1 MKGRFD
7 MNTREQIKD
16 AKRIVVKVGTST
28 LLYPNGKI
36 NLYRIEHLARELS
49 DLASQ
54 GREVILVT
62 SGAIGA
68 GMVRMGR
75 SERPDSMQEKQ
86 ALASVGQVLLMHLYD
101 KFFTEYGQVAGQVL
115 LTKENFANH
124 NQYINARNTLMAMLK
139 NGIIP
144 VINENDA
151 VTVAEVKIGDNDTLS
166 ATVAAIVDADVL
178 IILSDIDGVY
188 DANPQTH
195 PEARL
200 LSEIKEITSAVEA
213 MAGGAGSSVGTGGMA
228 TKIEAAKIATAA
240 GVTMFIASGGENGM
254 LSRIIAGE
262 DVGTVFPPKDAHLR
276 ARKGWLA
283 FGKRISGIL
292 VVDEGCVK
300 ALKRGSSLLAA
311 GILATEGEYSAGSTV
326 RVLTA
331 DYQEIARGTIAYDAS
346 AVAKIKGRKTSD
358 FTDILDGEIHDEVIH
373 RDNMVLM
380 I

>member
-1 MKGRFD
+1 

-68 GMVRMGR
+68 GMVRMGL

-139 NGIIP
+139 SGIIP

-195 PEARL
+195 PEAKL
-200 LSEIKEITSAVEA
+200 LSEIKEITSGVEA
-213 MAGGAGSSVGTGGMA
+213 MAGGAGSAVGTGGMA

-254 LSRIIAGE
+254 LGRIIAGE

-300 ALKRGSSLLAA
+300 ALKKGSSLLAA
-311 GILATEGEYSAGSTV
+311 GIPATEGEYTAGSTV

-331 DYQEIARGTIAYDAS
+331 DYQEIARGTIAYDAA

>member
-1 MKGRFD
+1 

-68 GMVRMGR
+68 GMVRMGL

-300 ALKRGSSLLAA
+300 ALKKGSSLLAA
-311 GILATEGEYSAGSTV
+311 GILATEGEYTAGSTV

-331 DYQEIARGTIAYDAS
+331 DYQEIARGTIAYDAA

>member
-1 MKGRFD
+1 

-28 LLYPNGKI
+28 LLHPNGKI
-36 NLYRIEHLARELS
+36 NLYRMEHLVRELS

-54 GREVILVT
+54 GKEVILVT
-62 SGAIGA
+62 SGAIGV
-68 GMVRMGR
+68 GMVRMGLKK
-75 SERPDSMQEKQ
+75 RPDSVPEKQ

-101 KFFTEYGQVAGQVL
+101 KFFTEYGQIAGQVL

-124 NQYINARNTLMAMLK
+124 SQYVNGRNTIMTMLQQ
-139 NGIIP
+139 GMIP

-151 VTVAEVKIGDNDTLS
+151 VTIAEVKIGDNDTLS
-166 ATVAAIVDADVL
+166 ATVAAMVDADVL

-195 PEARL
+195 PEAKL
-200 LSEIKEITSAVEA
+200 LHEIKEITQAVEQL
-213 MAGGAGSSVGTGGMA
+213 AGGAGSAVGTGGMA

-240 GVTMFIASGGENGM
+240 GVTMFIASGSQNGVVRDILQGE
-254 LSRIIAGE
+254 E
-262 DVGTVFPPKDAHLR
+262 YGTVFPPKPAHLR

-283 FGKRISGIL
+283 FGRRISGVL
-292 VVDEGCVK
+292 FVDDGCVR
-300 ALKRGSSLLAA
+300 ALKSGSSLLAA
-311 GILATEGEYSAGSTV
+311 GITGSEGDYKAGSTV
-326 RVLTA
+326 RVLTG
-331 DYQEIARGTIAYDAS
+331 DYQEIARGTINYDA
-346 AVAKIKGRKTSD
+346 AVVEKIKGRKTCD
-358 FTDILDGEIHDEVIH
+358 FGSLIEGEIHEEVIH

>member
-1 MKGRFD
+1 

-68 GMVRMGR
+68 GMVRMGL

-139 NGIIP
+139 KGIIP

-178 IILSDIDGVY
+178 IIMSDIDGVY

-195 PEARL
+195 PEAKL
-200 LSEIKEITSAVEA
+200 LSEITEITSGVEA
-213 MAGGAGSSVGTGGMA
+213 MAGGAGSAVGTGGMA

-311 GILATEGEYSAGSTV
+311 GILATEGEYTAGSTV

-331 DYQEIARGTIAYDAS
+331 DYQEIARGTIAYDAA

>member
-1 MKGRFD
+1 

-68 GMVRMGR
+68 GMVRMGL

-139 NGIIP
+139 SGIIP

-195 PEARL
+195 PEAKL
-200 LSEIKEITSAVEA
+200 LSEIKEITSGVEA
-213 MAGGAGSSVGTGGMA
+213 MAGGAGSAVGTGGMA

-254 LSRIIAGE
+254 LGRIIAGE

-292 VVDEGCVK
+292 VVDEGCVR
-300 ALKRGSSLLAA
+300 ALKKGSSLLAA
-311 GILATEGEYSAGSTV
+311 GILATEGEYTAGSTV

-331 DYQEIARGTIAYDAS
+331 DYQEIARGTIAYDAA

>member
-1 MKGRFD
+1 

-68 GMVRMGR
+68 GMVRMGL

-124 NQYINARNTLMAMLK
+124 NQYINARNTLMAMLRS
-139 NGIIP
+139 GIIP

-195 PEARL
+195 PEAKL
-200 LSEIKEITSAVEA
+200 LSEIKEITSGVEA
-213 MAGGAGSSVGTGGMA
+213 MAGGAGSAVGTGGMA

-254 LSRIIAGE
+254 LGRIIAGE

-300 ALKRGSSLLAA
+300 ALKKGSSLLAA
-311 GILATEGEYSAGSTV
+311 GILATEGEYTAGSTV

-331 DYQEIARGTIAYDAS
+331 DYQEIARGTIAYDAA

>member
-1 MKGRFD
+1 

-68 GMVRMGR
+68 GMVRMGL

-139 NGIIP
+139 SGIIP

-195 PEARL
+195 PEAKL
-200 LSEIKEITSAVEA
+200 LSEIKEITSRVEA
-213 MAGGAGSSVGTGGMA
+213 MAGGAGSAVGTGGMA

-254 LSRIIAGE
+254 LGRIIAGE

-300 ALKRGSSLLAA
+300 ALKKGSSLLAA
-311 GILATEGEYSAGSTV
+311 GILATEGEYTAGSTV

-331 DYQEIARGTIAYDAS
+331 DYQEIARGTIAYDAA

>member
-1 MKGRFD
+1 

-68 GMVRMGR
+68 GMVRMGL

-200 LSEIKEITSAVEA
+200 LSEIREITSGVEA
-213 MAGGAGSSVGTGGMA
+213 MAGGAGSAVGTGGMA

>member
-1 MKGRFD
+1 

-68 GMVRMGR
+68 GMVRMGL

-213 MAGGAGSSVGTGGMA
+213 MAGGAGSAVGTGGMA

>member
-1 MKGRFD
+1 
-7 MNTREQIKD
+7 
-16 AKRIVVKVGTST
+16 
-28 LLYPNGKI
+28 
-36 NLYRIEHLARELS
+36 
-49 DLASQ
+49 
-54 GREVILVT
+54 
-62 SGAIGA
+62 
-68 GMVRMGR
+68 
-75 SERPDSMQEKQ
+75 
-86 ALASVGQVLLMHLYD
+86 
-101 KFFTEYGQVAGQVL
+101 
-115 LTKENFANH
+115 
-124 NQYINARNTLMAMLK
+124 MAMLK

-200 LSEIKEITSAVEA
+200 LSEIREITSGVEA
-213 MAGGAGSSVGTGGMA
+213 MAGGAGSAVGTGGMA

>member
-1 MKGRFD
+1 

-36 NLYRIEHLARELS
+36 NLYRIEHLAREIS

-68 GMVRMGR
+68 GMVRMGL

-139 NGIIP
+139 SGIIP

>member
-1 MKGRFD
+1 

-68 GMVRMGR
+68 GMVRMGL

-139 NGIIP
+139 SGIIP

-195 PEARL
+195 PEAKL
-200 LSEIKEITSAVEA
+200 LSEIKEITSGVEA
-213 MAGGAGSSVGTGGMA
+213 MAGGAGSAVGTGGMA

-254 LSRIIAGE
+254 LGRIIAGE

-300 ALKRGSSLLAA
+300 ALKKGSSLLAA
-311 GILATEGEYSAGSTV
+311 GILATEGEYTVGSTV

-331 DYQEIARGTIAYDAS
+331 DYQEIARGTIAYDAA

>member
-1 MKGRFD
+1 

-36 NLYRIEHLARELS
+36 NLYRIEHLAREIS

-54 GREVILVT
+54 GREDIMVT

-68 GMVRMGR
+68 GMVRMGL

-139 NGIIP
+139 SGIIP

-195 PEARL
+195 PEAKL
-200 LSEIKEITSAVEA
+200 LSEIKEITSGVEA
-213 MAGGAGSSVGTGGMA
+213 MAGGAGSAVGTGGMA

-254 LSRIIAGE
+254 LGRIIAGE

-276 ARKGWLA
+276 AREGWLA

-300 ALKRGSSLLAA
+300 ALKKGSSLLAA
-311 GILATEGEYSAGSTV
+311 GILATEGEYTAGSTV

-331 DYQEIARGTIAYDAS
+331 DYQEIARGTIAYDVA

-373 RDNMVLM
+373 RANMVLM

>member
-1 MKGRFD
+1 

-68 GMVRMGR
+68 GMVRMGL
-75 SERPDSMQEKQ
+75 SERPDSTQEKQ

-166 ATVAAIVDADVL
+166 AIVAAMVGADLL
-178 IILSDIDGVY
+178 ILLSDIDGLY
-188 DANPQTH
+188 TDDPRTNPDAKFIEQVDCLTDELMH
-195 PEARL
+195 MGKA
-200 LSEIKEITSAVEA
+200 ST
-213 MAGGAGSSVGTGGMA
+213 GSSVGTGGMN
-228 TKIEAAKIATAA
+228 TKMIAAKIATSSN
-240 GVTMFIASGGENGM
+240 VDM
-254 LSRIIAGE
+254 IIANSR
-262 DVGTVFPPKDAHLR
+262 D
-276 ARKGWLA
+276 
-283 FGKRISGIL
+283 IGIL
-292 VVDEGCVK
+292 H
-300 ALKRGSSLLAA
+300 RLLA
-311 GILATEGEYSAGSTV
+311 GNNEGTLFLAHP
-326 RVLTA
+326 
-331 DYQEIARGTIAYDAS
+331 DAS
-346 AVAKIKGRKTSD
+346 FDLPAFVDQLHK
-358 FTDILDGEIHDEVIH
+358 
-373 RDNMVLM
+373 
-380 I
+380 

>member
-1 MKGRFD
+1 

-68 GMVRMGR
+68 GMVRMGL

-139 NGIIP
+139 SGIIP

-188 DANPQTH
+188 DAYPQTH
-195 PEARL
+195 PEAKL
-200 LSEIKEITSAVEA
+200 LSEIKEITSGVEA
-213 MAGGAGSSVGTGGMA
+213 MAGGAGSAVGTGGMA

-254 LSRIIAGE
+254 LGRIIAGE

-300 ALKRGSSLLAA
+300 ALKKGSSLLAA
-311 GILATEGEYSAGSTV
+311 GILATEGEYTAGSTV

-331 DYQEIARGTIAYDAS
+331 DYQEIARGTIAYDAA

>member
-1 MKGRFD
+1 

-16 AKRIVVKVGTST
+16 AKRIVVKVGTRT

-68 GMVRMGR
+68 GMVRMGL

>member
-1 MKGRFD
+1 

-68 GMVRMGR
+68 GMVRMGL
-75 SERPDSMQEKQ
+75 SARPDSMQEKQ

-139 NGIIP
+139 SGIIP

-195 PEARL
+195 PEAKL
-200 LSEIKEITSAVEA
+200 LSEIKEITSGVEA
-213 MAGGAGSSVGTGGMA
+213 MAGGAGSAVGTGGMA

-254 LSRIIAGE
+254 LGRIIAGE

-311 GILATEGEYSAGSTV
+311 GILATEGEYTAGSTV

-331 DYQEIARGTIAYDAS
+331 DYQEIARGTIAYDAA

>member
-1 MKGRFD
+1 

-62 SGAIGA
+62 SGAMGA
-68 GMVRMGR
+68 GMVRMGL

-139 NGIIP
+139 SGIIP

-195 PEARL
+195 PEAKL
-200 LSEIKEITSAVEA
+200 LSEIKEITSGVEA
-213 MAGGAGSSVGTGGMA
+213 MAGGAGSAVGTGGMA

-254 LSRIIAGE
+254 LGRIIAGE

-292 VVDEGCVK
+292 VVDEGCVR
-300 ALKRGSSLLAA
+300 ALKKGSSLLAA
-311 GILATEGEYSAGSTV
+311 GILATEGEYTAGSTI

-331 DYQEIARGTIAYDAS
+331 DYQEIARGTIAYDAA

>member
-1 MKGRFD
+1 

-68 GMVRMGR
+68 GMVRMGL

-139 NGIIP
+139 KGIIP

-195 PEARL
+195 PEAKL
-200 LSEIKEITSAVEA
+200 LSEITEITSGVEA
-213 MAGGAGSSVGTGGMA
+213 MAGGAGSAVGTGGMA

-311 GILATEGEYSAGSTV
+311 GILATEGEYTAGSTV

-331 DYQEIARGTIAYDAS
+331 DYQEIARGTIAYDAA

>member
-1 MKGRFD
+1 

-68 GMVRMGR
+68 GMVRMGL

-139 NGIIP
+139 SGIIP

-195 PEARL
+195 PEAKL
-200 LSEIKEITSAVEA
+200 LSEIKEITSGVEA
-213 MAGGAGSSVGTGGMA
+213 MAGGAGSAVGTGGMA

-254 LSRIIAGE
+254 LGRIIACE

-300 ALKRGSSLLAA
+300 ALKKGSSLLAA
-311 GILATEGEYSAGSTV
+311 GILATEGEYTAGSTV

-331 DYQEIARGTIAYDAS
+331 DYQEIARGTIAYDAA

>member
-1 MKGRFD
+1 

-68 GMVRMGR
+68 GMVRMGL

-139 NGIIP
+139 SGIIP

-195 PEARL
+195 PEAKL
-200 LSEIKEITSAVEA
+200 LSEIKEITSGVEA
-213 MAGGAGSSVGTGGMA
+213 MAGGAGSAVGTGGMA

-254 LSRIIAGE
+254 LGRIIAGE

-300 ALKRGSSLLAA
+300 ALKKGSSLLAA
-311 GILATEGEYSAGSTV
+311 GILATEGEYTAGSTV

-331 DYQEIARGTIAYDAS
+331 DYQEIARGTIAYDAA

-373 RDNMVLM
+373 RDNMGLM

>member
-1 MKGRFD
+1 

-68 GMVRMGR
+68 GMVRMGL

-139 NGIIP
+139 SGIIP

-195 PEARL
+195 PEAKL
-200 LSEIKEITSAVEA
+200 LSEIKEITSGVEA
-213 MAGGAGSSVGTGGMA
+213 MAGGAGSAVGTGGMA

-254 LSRIIAGE
+254 LGRIIAGE
-262 DVGTVFPPKDAHLR
+262 DVGTVCPPKDAHLR

-283 FGKRISGIL
+283 FGKRSAGSL

-300 ALKRGSSLLAA
+300 ALKKGSSLLAA
-311 GILATEGEYSAGSTV
+311 GILATEGEYTAGSTV

-331 DYQEIARGTIAYDAS
+331 DYQEIARGTIAYDAA

>member
-1 MKGRFD
+1 

-68 GMVRMGR
+68 GMVRMGL

-195 PEARL
+195 PEAKL
-200 LSEIKEITSAVEA
+200 LSEIKEITSGVEA
-213 MAGGAGSSVGTGGMA
+213 MAGGAGSAVGTGGMA

-254 LSRIIAGE
+254 LGRIIAGE

>member
-1 MKGRFD
+1 

-68 GMVRMGR
+68 GMVRMGL

-139 NGIIP
+139 SGIIP

-195 PEARL
+195 PEAKL
-200 LSEIKEITSAVEA
+200 LSEIKEITSGVEA
-213 MAGGAGSSVGTGGMA
+213 MAGGAGSAVGTGGMA

-240 GVTMFIASGGENGM
+240 GVTMLIASGGENGM
-254 LSRIIAGE
+254 LGRIIAGE

-300 ALKRGSSLLAA
+300 ALKKGSSLLAA
-311 GILATEGEYSAGSTV
+311 GILATEGEYTAGSTV

-331 DYQEIARGTIAYDAS
+331 DYQEIARGTSAYDAA
-346 AVAKIKGRKTSD
+346 AVAIIKGRRTSD

>member
-1 MKGRFD
+1 

-68 GMVRMGR
+68 GMVRMGL

-139 NGIIP
+139 SGIIP

-151 VTVAEVKIGDNDTLS
+151 VTVSEVKIGDNDTLS

-195 PEARL
+195 PEAKL
-200 LSEIKEITSAVEA
+200 LSEIKEITSGVEA
-213 MAGGAGSSVGTGGMA
+213 MAGGAGSAVGTGGMA

-254 LSRIIAGE
+254 LGRIIAGE

-300 ALKRGSSLLAA
+300 ALKKGSSLLAA
-311 GILATEGEYSAGSTV
+311 GILATEGEYTAGSTV

-331 DYQEIARGTIAYDAS
+331 DYQEIARGTIAYDAA

>member
-1 MKGRFD
+1 

-68 GMVRMGR
+68 GMVRMGL

-86 ALASVGQVLLMHLYD
+86 ALASVGQVFLMHLYD

>member
-1 MKGRFD
+1 

-68 GMVRMGR
+68 GMVRMGL

-139 NGIIP
+139 SGIIP

-195 PEARL
+195 PEAKL
-200 LSEIKEITSAVEA
+200 LSEIKEITSGVEA
-213 MAGGAGSSVGTGGMA
+213 MAGGAGSAVGTGGMA

-254 LSRIIAGE
+254 LGRIIAGE

-300 ALKRGSSLLAA
+300 ALKRGASLLAA

>member
-1 MKGRFD
+1 

-28 LLYPNGKI
+28 LLHPNGKI
-36 NLYRIEHLARELS
+36 NLYRMEHLVRELS

-54 GREVILVT
+54 GKEVILVT
-62 SGAIGA
+62 SGAIGV
-68 GMVRMGR
+68 GMVRMGLKK
-75 SERPDSMQEKQ
+75 RPSSVPEKQ

-101 KFFTEYGQVAGQVL
+101 KFFTEYGQIAGQVL

-124 NQYINARNTLMAMLK
+124 SQYVNGRNTIMTMLQQ
-139 NGIIP
+139 GMIP

-151 VTVAEVKIGDNDTLS
+151 VTIAEVKIGDNDTLS
-166 ATVAAIVDADVL
+166 ATVAAMVDADVL

-195 PEARL
+195 PEAKL
-200 LSEIKEITSAVEA
+200 LHEIKEITQAVEQL
-213 MAGGAGSSVGTGGMA
+213 AGGAGSAVGTGGMA

-240 GVTMFIASGGENGM
+240 GVTMFIASGSQNGVVRDILQGE
-254 LSRIIAGE
+254 E
-262 DVGTVFPPKDAHLR
+262 YGTVFPPKPAHLR

-283 FGKRISGIL
+283 FGRRISGVL
-292 VVDEGCVK
+292 FVDDGCVR
-300 ALKRGSSLLAA
+300 ALKSGSSLLAA
-311 GILATEGEYSAGSTV
+311 GITGSEGDYKAGSTV
-326 RVLTA
+326 RVLTG
-331 DYQEIARGTIAYDAS
+331 DYQEIARGTINYDA
-346 AVAKIKGRKTSD
+346 AVVEKIKGRKTCD
-358 FTDILDGEIHDEVIH
+358 FESLIEGEIHEEVIH

>member
-1 MKGRFD
+1 

-36 NLYRIEHLARELS
+36 NLYRIEHLAREIS

-68 GMVRMGR
+68 GMVRMGL

-139 NGIIP
+139 SGIIP

-195 PEARL
+195 PEAKL
-200 LSEIKEITSAVEA
+200 LSEIKEITSGVEA
-213 MAGGAGSSVGTGGMA
+213 MAGGAGSAVGTGGMA

-254 LSRIIAGE
+254 LGRIIAGE

-300 ALKRGSSLLAA
+300 ALKKGSSLLAA
-311 GILATEGEYSAGSTV
+311 GILATEGEYTAGSTV

-331 DYQEIARGTIAYDAS
+331 DYQEIARGTIAYDAA

>member
-1 MKGRFD
+1 

-54 GREVILVT
+54 GREIILVT

-68 GMVRMGR
+68 GMVRMGL

-139 NGIIP
+139 SGIIP

-195 PEARL
+195 PEAKL
-200 LSEIKEITSAVEA
+200 LSEIKEITSGVEA
-213 MAGGAGSSVGTGGMA
+213 MAGGAGSAVGTGGMA

-254 LSRIIAGE
+254 LGRIIAGE

-300 ALKRGSSLLAA
+300 ALKKGSSLLAA
-311 GILATEGEYSAGSTV
+311 GILATEGEYTAGSTV

-331 DYQEIARGTIAYDAS
+331 DYQEIARGTIAYDAA

>member
-1 MKGRFD
+1 

-68 GMVRMGR
+68 GMVRMGL
-75 SERPDSMQEKQ
+75 SERPESMQEKQ

-139 NGIIP
+139 SGIIP

-188 DANPQTH
+188 DADPQTH
-195 PEARL
+195 PEAKL
-200 LSEIKEITSAVEA
+200 LSEIKEITSGVEA
-213 MAGGAGSSVGTGGMA
+213 MAGGAGSAVGTGGMA

-254 LSRIIAGE
+254 LGRIIAGE

-292 VVDEGCVK
+292 VVDEGCVR
-300 ALKRGSSLLAA
+300 ALKKGSSLLAA
-311 GILATEGEYSAGSTV
+311 GILATEGEYTAGSTV

-331 DYQEIARGTIAYDAS
+331 DYQEIARGTIAYDAA

>member
-1 MKGRFD
+1 

-68 GMVRMGR
+68 GMVRLGL

-139 NGIIP
+139 SGIIP

-195 PEARL
+195 PEAKL
-200 LSEIKEITSAVEA
+200 LSEIKEITSGVEA
-213 MAGGAGSSVGTGGMA
+213 MAGGAGSAVGTGGMA

-254 LSRIIAGE
+254 LGRIIAGE

-300 ALKRGSSLLAA
+300 ALKKGSSLLAA
-311 GILATEGEYSAGSTV
+311 GILATEGEYTAGSTV

-331 DYQEIARGTIAYDAS
+331 DYQEIARGTIAYDAA